1 MLTGIRRHLGEWISI
16 TAHAE
21 RTPPRLT
28 LTMTLGELPEGWPR
42 SGLHARTWT
51 GIIGLVLITPFIALL
66 LGTVLRGAGH
76 GEVYGWI
83 SASPAAIIAATVSL
97 FIGIPVAIAMN
108 LWRITRVG
116 LRRHANALDGLF
128 ALEFAPLHLVVVLA
142 ALAIGGAFVG
152 HLAADSYACLH
163 GVRSAC

>member
-76 GEVYGWI
+76 GEVYGWL
-83 SASPAAIIAATVSL
+83 SASPAAISAATVCL
-97 FIGIPVAIAMN
+97 FIGIPVAIGMN
-108 LWRITRVG
+108 AVRTPGIG
-116 LRRHANALDGLF
+116 F
-128 ALEFAPLHLVVVLA
+128 A
-142 ALAIGGAFVG
+142 
-152 HLAADSYACLH
+152 
-163 GVRSAC
+163 R